1 MNNYATLSQARIL
14 VVEDDENNLIIV
26 SRLLILAGAK
36 AENIR
41 KAGGYQGEVFGGEDS
56 GFSLVLLD
64 LHLPDKDGYQIIKEL
79 QSDSRFL
86 GSRIVALTANVM
98 SDDLDR
104 VKKAG
109 FHGFIGKPINAK
121 AFGPNL
127 ERILGGE
134 EIWEP

>member
-1 MNNYATLSQARIL
+1 MTENTRLSQARIL

-26 SRLLILAGAK
+26 SRLLALAGA
-36 AENIR
+36 NTRQIS
-41 KAGGYQGEVFGGEDS
+41 KAGVYRPDMFQDGGS
-56 GFSLVLLD
+56 GFNLVLLD
-64 LHLPDKDGYQIIKEL
+64 LHLPEKDGYQIIKEL
-79 QSDSRFL
+79 QTDARFAL
-86 GSRIVALTANVM
+86 SKIVALTANVM
-98 SDDLDR
+98 NDDLDK

>member
-1 MNNYATLSQARIL
+1 MTENRRLSSARIL

-26 SRLLILAGAK
+26 SRLLSLAGADTGK
-36 AENIR
+36 IN
-41 KAGGYQGEVFGGEDS
+41 KAGGYDPQSLKDDS
-56 GFSLVLLD
+56 RFDLVLLD
-64 LHLPDKDGYQIIKEL
+64 LHLPEKDGYQIIKEMRA
-79 QSDSRFL
+79 DARFSV
-86 GSRIVALTANVM
+86 SRIVALTANVM
-98 SDDLDR
+98 SDDLEK

-127 ERILGGE
+127 ERILEGQ